1 MVLPNNAAADDA
13 AAPDAPPAVPAP
25 AAAAAAP
32 HLSLPP
38 FPATDAAP
46 WFLRV
51 EALFRLRSITSSSR
65 KADYVIGA
73 LPTEVFDQ
81 VAEWLSDQDD
91 AIEYKDLKQQII
103 LNFSPTPE
111 ERSQRALELIR
122 QPLGDQRPSAALRE
136 MKSLCT
142 LIQPDGSKK
151 PLDLIRVLWLLRL
164 PQDIREKITDFATM
178 PEAELAKQADSL
190 WGAKT
195 MSGASPTA
203 AAAIDNEE
211 AEEEEED
218 AHAMAA
224 QQKRP
229 NRPQPSRPQRPHR
242 PQEKNRQNICYYHRR
257 FGKNARNCEQPCA
270 FSKNL

>member
-81 VAEWLSDQDD
+81 VAEWLSDQGD

-151 PLDLIRVLWLLRL
+151 PLDLIRVLWLLHL
-164 PQDIREKITDFATM
+164 PQDIREKITDRTCQTGRLT
-178 PEAELAKQADSL
+178 PGS
-190 WGAKT
+190 
-195 MSGASPTA
+195 
-203 AAAIDNEE
+203 
-211 AEEEEED
+211 
-218 AHAMAA
+218 
-224 QQKRP
+224 
-229 NRPQPSRPQRPHR
+229 
-242 PQEKNRQNICYYHRR
+242 
-257 FGKNARNCEQPCA
+257 
-270 FSKNL
+270 